1 MELPDIWA
9 ELINTSAYILNCTG
23 SSVEDKPPSE
33 LWYSKKL
40 QTTHLR
46 NWLYCLCSCS
56 TSATE
61 EDGTDLKAEKG
72 ILTGHEGDDDYR
84 IFVQPCNTTCRSRGI
99 TFDEK
104 VITTVKS
111 NCTVNINSDIQNLKS
126 EKHEENKLKRKKL
139 LITVTC

>member
-1 MELPDIWA
+1 
-9 ELINTSAYILNCTG
+9 
-23 SSVEDKPPSE
+23 
-33 LWYSKKL
+33 
-40 QTTHLR
+40 
-46 NWLYCLCSCS
+46 
-56 TSATE
+56 
-61 EDGTDLKAEKG
+61 LKAEKG

-111 NCTVNINSDIQNLKS
+111 NFTVNINSDIDEYESIQKLKS

>member
-1 MELPDIWA
+1 M
-9 ELINTSAYILNCTG
+9 
-23 SSVEDKPPSE
+23 
-33 LWYSKKL
+33 
-40 QTTHLR
+40 
-46 NWLYCLCSCS
+46 
-56 TSATE
+56 
-61 EDGTDLKAEKG
+61 KAENG
-72 ILTGHEGDDDYR
+72 ILTGYEGDDDYR
-84 IFVQPCNTTCRSRGI
+84 IFVQPCNTTCRSRCI